1 MSKYFITKP
10 SRKNPSELR
19 VIRKFESFE
28 DALRWAQRYIYKDD
42 HRLFIDDQTGFRWG
56 SVEYDEHEPIVT
68 LSEKP

>member
-19 VIRKFESFE
+19 VIRKFDSFE

-42 HRLFIDDQTGFRWG
+42 HRLFIDDEKGFRWG
-56 SVEYDEHEPIVT
+56 SVEYDEYEPIVT
-68 LSEKP
+68 VSEKP